1 MDNKTNKERLA
12 TIEGAIINIDK
23 NVDGIRMESKEQ
35 WKAINKNSQEI
46 ASHKSIIKI
55 IEGFMT
61 AIVVAVVGLFIGK
74 YK

>member
-55 IEGFMT
+55 IEVFLTGIILSIVGF
-61 AIVVAVVGLFIGK
+61 FWSHK
-74 YK
+74 